1 MPGLNLT
8 REEAQQR
15 GATVKPKSYQVE
27 LDLTTGDRVFAS
39 TTTIKFAA
47 EEGAS
52 TFADLVADEIM
63 SITLNDQPVDLSAY
77 NDNRIA
83 LADLQASNTLKVEAK
98 CIYMHTGEGLHSF
111 VDPQDGERYTY
122 SQFEVPDARRVF
134 TTFEQPDL
142 KATFEFSVTTPA
154 HWTVFSNSATPAPK
168 PVDGKEDTVRFDF
181 APSHVISSYITA
193 IVAGP
198 YVGKTSSLT
207 SSDGR
212 TIPLGVY
219 CRKSLEEHLDAD
231 NIFDVTKK
239 GFKFFEN
246 AYGIAYPFDKYDQI
260 FVPEYNAGAM
270 ENAGCVT
277 FRDQY
282 IFRSKPTAWDL
293 ENRANTIL
301 HELAHMWFGDL
312 VTMKWWNDLWLNES
326 FAEYMSHLA
335 LAEGTEW
342 TDAWIGFMSRKEW
355 GLNQDQLP
363 STHPIKADIRDLED
377 VEVNFDGITY
387 AKGASV
393 LRQLVTYVGK
403 DQFFKGLNQYLTK
416 HSYANATLDD
426 LLGELEKASGRDLRA
441 WSKVWLEEAGVTL
454 LRPQIELNSDGTYK
468 KVDIKQESFNA
479 NASLRPHRLI
489 VAGYNLKGDK
499 IVRDFSYEI
508 DVEGESTAVKELVG
522 KPKADLLLIND
533 QDLAYVKLRLDPDS
547 LDFAL
552 ENIDKFEDAL
562 TRRVI
567 LSCAWDMVRDGELSA
582 TKYIELALRAIPVE
596 NSIATLTALLARVQA
611 AVSRYTA
618 AENRAHRASAAADRL
633 VLAAQ
638 AAPAETDQQRLLVQ
652 ALAAMAVTED
662 QLKIVEG
669 IYGETSPL
677 HGLDLDLDMRWDLL
691 FALVAGGLAGETAID
706 EMRDADPSLTGE
718 QNVQEARASI
728 DSDDVRATT
737 WDIALHD
744 VDLPNDTRWAML
756 SGFWSHATTKP
767 AVYTEYVEKF
777 FDEAARVWKAHTFHM
792 ASGIIETAFPS
803 ILAGYIP
810 GVDVVTRAQEWLDN
824 HTDQPDSLRRLIIE
838 GQADAQRML
847 VAQRCDAIG

>member
-8 REEAQQR
+8 REEAQLR

-39 TTTIKFAA
+39 TTTIKFDA
-47 EEGAS
+47 EKGGS
-52 TFADLVADEIM
+52 TFADLVADKVK
-63 SITLNDQPVDLSAY
+63 SITLNGNAIDVSAY
-77 NDNRIA
+77 DDNRIA
-83 LADLQASNTLKVEAK
+83 LTGLEESNTLKVEAD
-98 CIYMHTGEGLHSF
+98 CLYMHTGEGLHSF

-154 HWTVFSNSATPAPK
+154 HWTVFSNSATPTPK
-168 PVDGKEDTVRFDF
+168 PVSGKEDAVRFDF
-181 APSHVISSYITA
+181 APSHVISTYITA

-198 YVGKTSSLT
+198 YVGRTDSLK

-231 NIFDVTKK
+231 NIIDVTKK
-239 GFKFFEN
+239 GFKFFED
-246 AYGIAYPFDKYDQI
+246 AYGIPYPFDKYDQI

-403 DQFFKGLNQYLTK
+403 DEFFKGLNKYLTK

-426 LLGELEKASGRDLRA
+426 LLGELEEASGRDLRA

-454 LRPQIELNSDGTYK
+454 LRPEIELNSDGTYK
-468 KVDIKQESFNA
+468 NVVIEQESFNA
-479 NASLRPHRLI
+479 GASLRPHRLI

-499 IVRDFSYEI
+499 ISRDFSYEI
-508 DVEGESTAVKELVG
+508 DVEGKSTTVKDLVG
-522 KPKADLLLIND
+522 KKKADLLLVND
-533 QDLAYVKLRLDPDS
+533 QDLAYAKLRLDPQS

-552 ENIDKFEDAL
+552 ENIDKFDDAL

-567 LSCAWDMVRDGELSA
+567 LSCAWDMTRDGELSA
-582 TKYIELALRAIPVE
+582 TKYVELALRAIPVE
-596 NSIATLTALLARVQA
+596 NSVATLTALLGRIQV
-611 AVSRYTA
+611 AVGRYTA
-618 AENRAHRASAAADRL
+618 PQNRAARAEAAADRL
-633 VLAAQ
+633 VMLAQ
-638 AAPAETDQQRLLVQ
+638 TAPAETDLQRLLVK
-652 ALAAMAVTED
+652 ALANMAVTEE
-662 QLKIVEG
+662 QLKVVEG
-669 IYGETSPL
+669 IFGETAPM
-677 HGLDLDLDMRWDLL
+677 HGLDLDIDMRWDLL
-691 FALVAGGLAGETAID
+691 FALVAGGLAGETTID
-706 EMRDADPSLTGE
+706 EMLKDDPTLTGE
-718 QNVQEARASI
+718 QNAQEARASI

-744 VDLPNDTRWAML
+744 VDLANDTRWAML

-767 AVYTEYVEKF
+767 LVYTQYVEKF
-777 FDEAARVWKAHTFHM
+777 FDQAALVWKAHTFHM
-792 ASGIIETAFPS
+792 ASGIIEMAFPS

-810 GVDVVTRAQEWLDN
+810 GVDVVGRAQRWLDD

-838 GQADAQRML
+838 GQADAERML
-847 VAQRCDAIG
+847 AAQKCDAEG